1 VFLEGMTD
9 TGDISVDLVAIGQTN
24 TGNFPQCRVGLLGR
38 CGKNTQAHSPPL
50 RALGQIWRT
59 ASRLL
64 GLTTLAYQL
73 LNCRHATSASC
84 FARRDPAASF
94 TISFRAFGLL
104 AFLPFCL
111 FAFLPFFLRLVAP
124 PAGFRVQNIQG
135 GPQTNSRDKNPPC
148 PRLGYEGSGEGR
160 WKFPICPLHNRT
172 IRLVQTT
179 KIAGN
184 N

>member
-1 VFLEGMTD
+1 MFLEGMTD

-111 FAFLPFFLRLVAP
+111 FAFFSPARRTTGWLSGSEHSGWPSDQLQRQESTVPASRLRRERRRQVEISYLPTAQP
-124 PAGFRVQNIQG
+124 
-135 GPQTNSRDKNPPC
+135 
-148 PRLGYEGSGEGR
+148 
-160 WKFPICPLHNRT
+160 HNTARANHEDC
-172 IRLVQTT
+172 RQ
-179 KIAGN
+179 
-184 N
+184 

>member
-1 VFLEGMTD
+1 MLLEGMTD
-9 TGDISVDLVAIGQTN
+9 TGDISVDFIAIGQTN

-94 TISFRAFGLL
+94 TISFRAVGLFGFWPLFFTGSSHRRL
-104 AFLPFCL
+104 AF
-111 FAFLPFFLRLVAP
+111 
-124 PAGFRVQNIQG
+124 GFRTFRVTLRPTPETRIHRARVSVTKGAEKAG
-135 GPQTNSRDKNPPC
+135 GNFLSAHCTTAQYGSCK
-148 PRLGYEGSGEGR
+148 PR
-160 WKFPICPLHNRT
+160 
-172 IRLVQTT
+172 RLQAL
-179 KIAGN
+179 ID
-184 N
+184 